1 MTFVMIFMC
10 GGHIGRS
17 RVVHRVPVNPQVLTK
32 NEGFSDFCEG
42 WVPFLLEIK
51 QKAGWL
57 VGMCEVHENNCLIAY
72 QHSYTMACH

>member
-1 MTFVMIFMC
+1 MLDL
-10 GGHIGRS
+10 GHFCLKMLLASPKCISIYIPG
-17 RVVHRVPVNPQVLTK
+17 QVLTK

-57 VGMCEVHENNCLIAY
+57 VGMLVA
-72 QHSYTMACH
+72 AA